1 MPALGL
7 TQLKQRAG
15 RVETLIRLFSEGHSF
30 IMEKYA
36 DGKTTSKKFKISGI
50 VLRTGRGSSIRET
63 IYLKKDVKTKQK
75 RTVLEKKILAFIGD
89 LFYTGSYGSEKTEYE
104 IRASYVSKSTEF
116 GGSAGAAGSSG
127 KATATSVGRPT
138 GSETLGVRAETLI
151 LGGKLEKV
159 HYGTKDVECRTFTT
173 ADQIIKSIVKGLQDN
188 PKIPDY
194 ITEDFKKYQ
203 KSKKWNRFE
212 WNESIPKNE
221 MNQLGKY
228 GGEVITGLI
237 GLSTYAAQAFHPNI
251 LSGKGKVSRFCVPT
265 DPAFSGV
272 DVFFSMKDGSIIPV
286 SNKYGKG
293 AAASFFTNI
302 MPEAMSVP
310 LKTLSDSPLKDL
322 VKIANVLSSVDLMK
336 KGGAGGKAKYIIYEY
351 GIRNILGISKSVI
364 KDPYKDIYETIRTGK
379 TNPKVTK
386 VLGAIKKYKGA
397 DAVVI
402 KNLPASVTAFF
413 CREIA
418 KKFNGSKNANEDMAK
433 ILAGKNYWQAN
444 LNDRK
449 WFAGD
454 VDYRMTNSGKVIIDV
469 IGSKAPTTD
478 IVASQGLVNY
488 FMKTP

>member
-1 MPALGL
+1 MAALGL
-7 TQLKQRAG
+7 TQLKQRDG
-15 RVETLIRLFSEGHSF
+15 RIDTLIRLFSEGHSF
-30 IMEKYA
+30 IMEKGA

-50 VLRTGRGSSIRET
+50 ILRTASGNDTEIIKSA
-63 IYLKKDVKTKQK
+63 VNTKSK
-75 RTVLEKKILAFIGD
+75 RAAAVKKISRF
-89 LFYTGSYGSEKTEYE
+89 TGKLIYNGFYGSEKQEYE
-104 IRASYVSKSTEF
+104 IIASYMSKSTEF
-116 GGSAGAAGSSG
+116 GGSSG
-127 KATATSVGRPT
+127 KVGQSGKVSASAMNRPT

-159 HYGTKDVECRTFTT
+159 RYGTQDVECRTFTS
-173 ADQIIKSIVKGLQDN
+173 ADKIAASMVKGLEDN
-188 PKIPDY
+188 SKIPDY

-228 GGEVITGLI
+228 AGEVITGLI
-237 GLSTYAAQAFHPNI
+237 GMSNYASTAFHSNI
-251 LSGKGKVSRFCVPT
+251 LSGKGKVETFCVPT

-272 DVFFSMKDGSIIPV
+272 DVFFCMKDGSIIPV

-293 AAASFFTNI
+293 AAASFFTNL

-310 LKTLSDSPLKDL
+310 LKTLSNSPLKDI
-322 VKIANVLSSVDLMK
+322 VKIANVLSSVSLMK
-336 KGGAGGKAKYIIYEY
+336 KGGAQGKAKPIIYEY
-351 GIRNILGISKSVI
+351 GIRKILGFSKTQI
-364 KDPYKDIYETIRTGK
+364 KNPYTDVYEPLRQEKATPITR
-379 TNPKVTK
+379 KV
-386 VLGAIKKYKGA
+386 VSAIEKYAGA
-397 DAVVI
+397 DGVVI
-402 KNLPASVTAFF
+402 KNLPKSVTAFF

-418 KKFNGSKNANEDMAK
+418 KEFNASKGANEDMAK

-449 WFAGD
+449 WAQGD
-454 VDYRMTNSGKVIIDV
+454 VDYKMTNSGKVKINV

-488 FMKTP
+488 FMETP